1 MRVDPG
7 VFEPTEGSFLIW
19 KHLYRSGAGQDRRCL
34 DVGCGCGILAVQ
46 LAKNGARHVHAIDVQ
61 QEATANTMANAFR
74 NGVSEQVVAEA
85 EDLYTFSS
93 SQTYDLIVSSLY
105 QVPVDPYG
113 EITGHR
119 PVDFW
124 GRNLLDHLISILP
137 DLLAPGGV
145 AYLMQLSIL
154 SQTQTAEL
162 LDQSGLVGKVIDFDT
177 FGFSPIFM
185 ENIEQIRQVEQLS
198 DAYHLTIEKTEVMV
212 AYLLQITHKSH
223 APA

>member
-1 MRVDPG
+1 M
-7 VFEPTEGSFLIW
+7 
-19 KHLYRSGAGQDRRCL
+19 
-34 DVGCGCGILAVQ
+34 DVGCGCGILTVQ
-46 LAKNGARHVHAIDVQ
+46 LAKNGARHVHAIDIQ
-61 QEATANTMANAFR
+61 QEAAANTMANAFR

-105 QVPVDPYG
+105 QIPVDPYG

-154 SQTQTAEL
+154 SQTRTSEL

-177 FGFSPIFM
+177 FGFSPVFM
-185 ENIEQIRQVEQLS
+185 ENVEQIRQVEQLS